1 MLKHIENQEQ
11 FDAVLKEKKVLV
23 DFYADWCGPCK
34 MIGPVLEDVSK
45 ELGDKVTIAKVN
57 VDKQEAIAAQYNI
70 FSIPTMILFENGEIA
85 RKQVGFVPKAALIR
99 FIG

>member
-1 MLKHIENQEQ
+1 MLKHIENKEQ
-11 FDAVLKEKKVLV
+11 FAAVLKEGKVLV

-34 MIGPVLEDVSK
+34 MLGPVLEDVSK

-57 VDKQEAIAAQYNI
+57 VDNQDAIASQYNI
-70 FSIPTMILFENGEIA
+70 FSIPTIILFENGEIV

>member
-85 RKQVGFVPKAALIR
+85 RKHVGFVPKAALFR

>member
-1 MLKHIENQEQ
+1 MLKHINSQEE
-11 FDAVLKEKKVLV
+11 FDAVLKEPRVLV

-34 MIGPVLEDVSK
+34 MLGPVLEEVAK

-57 VDKQEAIAAQYNI
+57 VDQQEAIAGQYNI
-70 FSIPTMILFENGEIA
+70 FSIPTMILFEKGTIV
-85 RKQVGFVPKAALIR
+85 RKQVGFVPKAGLIR

>member
-34 MIGPVLEDVSK
+34 MIGPVLEEVSK

>member
-1 MLKHIENQEQ
+1 MLKHIENQQQ
-11 FDAVLKEKKVLV
+11 FDEVLKGKKVLV

-34 MIGPVLEDVSK
+34 MLGPVLEEVSK
-45 ELGDKVTIAKVN
+45 ELGDNVTIAKVN
-57 VDKQEAIAAQYNI
+57 VDQQEAIAGQYSI
-70 FSIPTMILFENGEIA
+70 FSIPTMILFENGEIV